1 MNVSDIMNQLAGVL
15 TSQSQAAAAIA
26 HDATN
31 ATMQY
36 NAGQLTLSE
45 YQEIIGDLNTER
57 VINLEAAA
65 LVEKEVLNKV
75 FNQISNALTI
85 ITSIPGL

>member
-1 MNVSDIMNQLAGVL
+1 MNVSEIMNQLAGVL
-15 TSQSQAAAAIA
+15 VSNQVSAVSVAHAAS
-26 HDATN
+26 D

-45 YQEIIGDLNTER
+45 YQEIIGDLQTEQL
-57 VINLEAAA
+57 IHIEATA

-75 FNQISNALTI
+75 FTAIVNAATI